1 MPEPAGRFSITKL
14 CARRCDRCWPRM
26 RATMSVP
33 PPGAKGTI
41 TRTVRAGYWSAPSA
55 ADANRTTR
63 APINLR
69 MKSLIVFLAL
79 LSGTAYA
86 FPDKPVKIIVAFPP
100 GGGTDIVARLL
111 APRLG
116 EAWGQAVIVE
126 NRAGASGTIG
136 TEAAARAEPDGHT
149 LFMATMGNMTANQH
163 LYPKMTVDPL
173 RAFAPI
179 TKVVDVHFVFAANP
193 ALAANSVGELIELAK
208 KRPGDIPY
216 SSSGPGG
223 APHLALELFKRRASI
238 DLIHI
243 PYKGSSP
250 SIGDLIGGR
259 VMLTMDS
266 LVQSFPHIKAGRLKA
281 LAVLGP
287 RRSALLPEVLTIAE
301 SGLPGYAL
309 TNWFGLL
316 APAATPKETV
326 LKIHADVIRVLRDP
340 EVKKR
345 ITDLGAEV
353 VGNSPEEFG
362 AAMRAESAQWAEI
375 IKAANIRA
383 EE

>member
-1 MPEPAGRFSITKL
+1 
-14 CARRCDRCWPRM
+14 
-26 RATMSVP
+26 
-33 PPGAKGTI
+33 
-41 TRTVRAGYWSAPSA
+41 
-55 ADANRTTR
+55 
-63 APINLR
+63 
-69 MKSLIVFLAL
+69 MKSFLLAL
-79 LSGTAYA
+79 LLLAGPAEA
-86 FPDKPVKIIVAFPP
+86 FPTKPVRIIVAFPP
-100 GGGTDIVARLL
+100 GGGTDIVARVVGQK
-111 APRLG
+111 LG
-116 EAWGQAVIVE
+116 EGWNQAVVVE

-136 TEAAARAEPDGHT
+136 TESAARAEPDGHT

-163 LYPKMTVDPL
+163 LYPKMAVDPL

-179 TKVVDVHFVFAANP
+179 TKVVDVHFVFLANP

-208 KRPGDIPY
+208 KRPGDIAY

-223 APHLALELFKRRASI
+223 APHLAMELFKRQANV

-250 SIGDLIGGR
+250 SISDLIGGR
-259 VMLTMDS
+259 VMLSMDS
-266 LVQSFPHIKAGRLKA
+266 LVQSFPHLKAKRLKA

-287 RRSALLPEVLTIAE
+287 RRAALLPEVPTIAE

-345 ITDLGAEV
+345 ITDLGADV

>member
-1 MPEPAGRFSITKL
+1 
-14 CARRCDRCWPRM
+14 
-26 RATMSVP
+26 
-33 PPGAKGTI
+33 
-41 TRTVRAGYWSAPSA
+41 
-55 ADANRTTR
+55 
-63 APINLR
+63 
-69 MKSLIVFLAL
+69 MKSFLLAL
-79 LSGTAYA
+79 LLLAGVAEA
-86 FPDKPVKIIVAFPP
+86 FPTKPVRIVVAFPP
-100 GGGTDIVARLL
+100 GGGTDIVARVVGQK
-111 APRLG
+111 LG
-116 EAWGQAVIVE
+116 EGWNQAVVVE

-136 TEAAARAEPDGHT
+136 TESAARAEPDGHT

-163 LYPKMTVDPL
+163 LYPKMAVDPL

-179 TKVVDVHFVFAANP
+179 TKVVDVHFVFLANP

-208 KRPGDIPY
+208 RRPGDIAY

-223 APHLALELFKRRASI
+223 APHLAMELFKRQASV

-250 SIGDLIGGR
+250 SISDLIGGR
-259 VMLTMDS
+259 VMLSMDS
-266 LVQSFPHIKAGRLKA
+266 LVQSFPHLKAKRLKA

-287 RRSALLPEVLTIAE
+287 RRAALLPEVPTIAE

-345 ITDLGAEV
+345 ITDLGADV

>member
-1 MPEPAGRFSITKL
+1 
-14 CARRCDRCWPRM
+14 
-26 RATMSVP
+26 
-33 PPGAKGTI
+33 
-41 TRTVRAGYWSAPSA
+41 
-55 ADANRTTR
+55 
-63 APINLR
+63 
-69 MKSLIVFLAL
+69 MKNFLLAL
-79 LSGTAYA
+79 LLLAGVVQA
-86 FPDKPVKIIVAFPP
+86 FPTRPVKIIVAFPP
-100 GGGTDIVARLL
+100 GGGTDIVARVVGQK
-111 APRLG
+111 LG
-116 EAWGQAVIVE
+116 EGWNQAVVVE

-136 TEAAARAEPDGHT
+136 TEVAARAEPDGHT

-163 LYPKMTVDPL
+163 LYPKMAVDPL

-179 TKVVDVHFVFAANP
+179 TRVVDVHFVFLANP
-193 ALAANSVGELIELAK
+193 ALAANNVGELIELAK
-208 KRPGDIPY
+208 KRPGDIAY

-223 APHLALELFKRRASI
+223 APHLAMELFKRQADV

-250 SIGDLIGGR
+250 SISDLIGGR

-266 LVQSFPHIKAGRLKA
+266 LVQSFPHLKAGRLKA

-287 RRSALLPEVLTIAE
+287 RRVALLPEVPTIAE
-301 SGLPGYAL
+301 AGLPGYAL

-316 APAATPKETV
+316 APAATPKETLFKIYNDTAKA
-326 LKIHADVIRVLRDP
+326 LKEPDLR
-340 EVKKR
+340 KK
-345 ITDLGAEV
+345 IADLGADV

>member
-1 MPEPAGRFSITKL
+1 
-14 CARRCDRCWPRM
+14 
-26 RATMSVP
+26 
-33 PPGAKGTI
+33 
-41 TRTVRAGYWSAPSA
+41 
-55 ADANRTTR
+55 
-63 APINLR
+63 
-69 MKSLIVFLAL
+69 MKSFLLAL
-79 LSGTAYA
+79 LLLAGVAEA
-86 FPDKPVKIIVAFPP
+86 FPTKPVRIIVAFPP
-100 GGGTDIVARLL
+100 GGGTDIVARVVGQKL
-111 APRLG
+111 AEG
-116 EAWGQAVIVE
+116 WNQAVVVE

-136 TEAAARAEPDGHT
+136 TESAARAEPDGHT

-163 LYPKMTVDPL
+163 LYPKMAVDPL

-179 TKVVDVHFVFAANP
+179 TKVVDVHFVFLANP

-208 KRPGDIPY
+208 RRPGDIAY

-223 APHLALELFKRRASI
+223 APHLAMELFKRQASV

-250 SIGDLIGGR
+250 SISDLIGGR
-259 VMLTMDS
+259 VMLSMDS
-266 LVQSFPHIKAGRLKA
+266 LVQSFPHLKAKRLKA

-287 RRSALLPEVLTIAE
+287 RRAALLPEVPTIAE

-345 ITDLGAEV
+345 ITDLGADV

>member
-1 MPEPAGRFSITKL
+1 
-14 CARRCDRCWPRM
+14 
-26 RATMSVP
+26 
-33 PPGAKGTI
+33 
-41 TRTVRAGYWSAPSA
+41 
-55 ADANRTTR
+55 
-63 APINLR
+63 
-69 MKSLIVFLAL
+69 MKSFLLAL
-79 LSGTAYA
+79 LLLAGVVEA
-86 FPDKPVKIIVAFPP
+86 FPTKPVRIIVAFPP
-100 GGGTDIVARLL
+100 GGGTDIVARVVGQK
-111 APRLG
+111 LG
-116 EAWGQAVIVE
+116 EGWNQAVVVE

-136 TEAAARAEPDGHT
+136 TEIAARAEPDGHT

-163 LYPKMTVDPL
+163 LYPKMAVDPL

-179 TKVVDVHFVFAANP
+179 TKVVDVHFVFLANP

-208 KRPGDIPY
+208 KRPGDIAY

-223 APHLALELFKRRASI
+223 APHLAMELFKRQASV

-250 SIGDLIGGR
+250 SISDLIGGR
-259 VMLTMDS
+259 VMLSMDS
-266 LVQSFPHIKAGRLKA
+266 LVQSFPHLKARRLKA

-287 RRSALLPEVLTIAE
+287 RRAALLPEVPTIAE

-326 LKIHADVIRVLRDP
+326 LKIHADVTRVLRDP
-340 EVKKR
+340 EAKKR
-345 ITDLGAEV
+345 ITELGADV
-353 VGNSPEEFG
+353 VGNSPEDFG

-375 IKAANIRA
+375 IKAANIHA

>member
-1 MPEPAGRFSITKL
+1 
-14 CARRCDRCWPRM
+14 
-26 RATMSVP
+26 
-33 PPGAKGTI
+33 
-41 TRTVRAGYWSAPSA
+41 
-55 ADANRTTR
+55 
-63 APINLR
+63 
-69 MKSLIVFLAL
+69 MKSFLLAL
-79 LSGTAYA
+79 LLLAGVVEA
-86 FPDKPVKIIVAFPP
+86 FPTKPVRIIVAFPP
-100 GGGTDIVARLL
+100 GGGTDIVARVVGQK
-111 APRLG
+111 LG
-116 EAWGQAVIVE
+116 EGWNQAVVVE

-136 TEAAARAEPDGHT
+136 TEIAARAEPDGHT

-163 LYPKMTVDPL
+163 LYPKMAVDPL

-179 TKVVDVHFVFAANP
+179 TKVVDVHFVFLANP

-208 KRPGDIPY
+208 KRPGDIAY

-223 APHLALELFKRRASI
+223 APHLAMELFKRQANV

-250 SIGDLIGGR
+250 SISDLIGGR
-259 VMLTMDS
+259 VMLSMDS
-266 LVQSFPHIKAGRLKA
+266 LVQSFPHLKAKRLKA

-287 RRSALLPEVLTIAE
+287 RRAALLPEVPTIAE

-345 ITDLGAEV
+345 ITDLGADV

-375 IKAANIRA
+375 IKAANIHA

>member
-1 MPEPAGRFSITKL
+1 
-14 CARRCDRCWPRM
+14 
-26 RATMSVP
+26 
-33 PPGAKGTI
+33 
-41 TRTVRAGYWSAPSA
+41 
-55 ADANRTTR
+55 
-63 APINLR
+63 
-69 MKSLIVFLAL
+69 MKSFLLAL
-79 LSGTAYA
+79 LLLAGVVEA
-86 FPDKPVKIIVAFPP
+86 FPTKPVKIIVAFPP
-100 GGGTDIVARLL
+100 GGGTDIVARVVGQK
-111 APRLG
+111 LG
-116 EAWGQAVIVE
+116 EGWNQAVVVE

-136 TEAAARAEPDGHT
+136 TESAARAEPDGHT

-163 LYPKMTVDPL
+163 LYPKMAVDPL

-179 TKVVDVHFVFAANP
+179 TKVVDVHFVFLANP

-208 KRPGDIPY
+208 KRPGDIAY

-223 APHLALELFKRRASI
+223 APHLAMELFKRQANI

-250 SIGDLIGGR
+250 SISDLIGGR

-266 LVQSFPHIKAGRLKA
+266 LVQSFPHLKAKRLKA

-287 RRSALLPEVLTIAE
+287 RRTALLPEVPTIAE
-301 SGLPGYAL
+301 AGLPGYAL

-316 APAATPKETV
+316 APAATSKETV

-345 ITDLGAEV
+345 ITDLGADV
-353 VGNSPEEFG
+353 VGNTPEEFG

-375 IKAANIRA
+375 IKAADIRA

>member
-1 MPEPAGRFSITKL
+1 MKNLLLAWLLLAG
-14 CARRCDRCWPRM
+14 
-26 RATMSVP
+26 V
-33 PPGAKGTI
+33 
-41 TRTVRAGYWSAPSA
+41 VQ
-55 ADANRTTR
+55 
-63 APINLR
+63 
-69 MKSLIVFLAL
+69 
-79 LSGTAYA
+79 A
-86 FPDKPVKIIVAFPP
+86 FPTKPVKIIVAFPP
-100 GGGTDIVARLL
+100 GGGTDIVARVVGQK
-111 APRLG
+111 LG
-116 EAWGQAVIVE
+116 EGWSQAVVVE

-136 TEAAARAEPDGHT
+136 TEIAARAEPDGHT

-163 LYPKMTVDPL
+163 LYPKMAVDPL

-179 TKVVDVHFVFAANP
+179 TKVVDVHFVFLANP

-208 KRPGDIPY
+208 KRPGDIAY

-223 APHLALELFKRRASI
+223 APHLAMELFKRQAKV

-250 SIGDLIGGR
+250 SVGDLIGGR
-259 VMLTMDS
+259 VMLSMDS
-266 LVQSFPHIKAGRLKA
+266 LVQSLPHLKAGRLKA

-287 RRSALLPEVLTIAE
+287 QRAALLPEVPTIAE
-301 SGLPGYAL
+301 AGLPGYAL
-309 TNWFGLL
+309 TNWFGLV
-316 APAATPKETV
+316 APAATPKETA
-326 LKIHADVIRVLRDP
+326 LKIHTDVIRVLRDP

-345 ITDLGAEV
+345 IADLGADV

-362 AAMRAESAQWAEI
+362 AVMRAESAQWAEI

>member
-1 MPEPAGRFSITKL
+1 
-14 CARRCDRCWPRM
+14 
-26 RATMSVP
+26 
-33 PPGAKGTI
+33 
-41 TRTVRAGYWSAPSA
+41 
-55 ADANRTTR
+55 
-63 APINLR
+63 
-69 MKSLIVFLAL
+69 MKSFLLAL
-79 LSGTAYA
+79 LLLAGVAEA
-86 FPDKPVKIIVAFPP
+86 FPTKPVRIVVAFPP
-100 GGGTDIVARLL
+100 GGGTDIVARVVGQK
-111 APRLG
+111 LG
-116 EAWGQAVIVE
+116 EGWNQAVVVE

-136 TEAAARAEPDGHT
+136 TESAARAEPDGHT

-163 LYPKMTVDPL
+163 LYPKMAVDPL

-179 TKVVDVHFVFAANP
+179 TKVVDVHFVFLANP

-208 KRPGDIPY
+208 RRPGDIAY

-223 APHLALELFKRRASI
+223 APHLAMELFKRQASV

-250 SIGDLIGGR
+250 SISDLIGGR
-259 VMLTMDS
+259 VMLSMDS
-266 LVQSFPHIKAGRLKA
+266 LVQSFPHLKAKRLKA

-287 RRSALLPEVLTIAE
+287 RRAALLPEVPTIAE

-340 EVKKR
+340 EAKKR
-345 ITDLGAEV
+345 ITDLGADV

>member
-1 MPEPAGRFSITKL
+1 
-14 CARRCDRCWPRM
+14 
-26 RATMSVP
+26 
-33 PPGAKGTI
+33 
-41 TRTVRAGYWSAPSA
+41 
-55 ADANRTTR
+55 
-63 APINLR
+63 
-69 MKSLIVFLAL
+69 MKSFLLAL
-79 LSGTAYA
+79 LLLAGVAEA
-86 FPDKPVKIIVAFPP
+86 FPTKPVRIIVAFPP
-100 GGGTDIVARLL
+100 GGGTDIVARVVGQK
-111 APRLG
+111 LG
-116 EAWGQAVIVE
+116 EGWNQAVVVE

-136 TEAAARAEPDGHT
+136 TESAARAEPDGHT

-163 LYPKMTVDPL
+163 LYPKMAVDPL

-179 TKVVDVHFVFAANP
+179 TKVVDVHFVFLANP

-208 KRPGDIPY
+208 RRPGDIAY

-223 APHLALELFKRRASI
+223 APHLAMELFKRQASV

-250 SIGDLIGGR
+250 SISDLIGGR
-259 VMLTMDS
+259 VMLSMDS
-266 LVQSFPHIKAGRLKA
+266 LVQSFPHLKAKRLKA

-287 RRSALLPEVLTIAE
+287 RRAALLPEVPTIAE

-345 ITDLGAEV
+345 ITDLGADV